1 MKRLAWYCRVV
12 FSLFILVCAALLVM
26 RVIGFTPQSLALTP
40 VLAIYIVLTALCFKG
55 SSPRIEPV
63 KKGWII
69 FGLAW
74 TALVV
79 VLPLVLASLS
89 GSYDLLVLFTIFT
102 AGYEWNF
109 IALSLL
115 MAILFIPAV
124 VFFAMRLYRAGKK
137 A

>member
-1 MKRLAWYCRVV
+1 MKGLAWYCRVV
-12 FSLFILVCAALLVM
+12 FSLFILICAALLVL
-26 RVIGFTPQSLALTP
+26 RVIGFKPQSLALTP
-40 VLAIYIVLTALCFKG
+40 VLAMYIVLTAFGFKG
-55 SSPRIEPV
+55 SSPGMEPV

-79 VLPLVLASLS
+79 VLPVVLASLS

-109 IALSLL
+109 IVLSLL

>member
-55 SSPRIEPV
+55 SSPRMELV

-79 VLPLVLASLS
+79 VLPLVLPKLAL
-89 GSYDLLVLFTIFT
+89 SYDLLVPFTILT

-109 IALSLL
+109 IAVSSL

-124 VFFAMRLYRAGKK
+124 VFFAIRLYRARKK

>member
-1 MKRLAWYCRVV
+1 MKGLAWYCRVV
-12 FSLFILVCAALLVM
+12 FSLFILICAAALVL
-26 RVIGFTPQSLALTP
+26 RVINFTPQSLALTP

-55 SSPRIEPV
+55 SSPKMEPV

-89 GSYDLLVLFTIFT
+89 GSHDLLVLFTIFT
-102 AGYEWNF
+102 AGYEYNF
-109 IALSLL
+109 IVVSLL

-124 VFFAMRLYRAGKK
+124 VFFAIRLYRGVKRL
-137 A
+137 

>member
-55 SSPRIEPV
+55 SSPRTEPV

-79 VLPLVLASLS
+79 VLPLVLPKLAL
-89 GSYDLLVLFTIFT
+89 SYDLLVPFTILT

-109 IALSLL
+109 IAVSSL

-124 VFFAMRLYRAGKK
+124 VFFAIRLYGARKK